1 MTIGQ
6 TGTTV
11 AGLVLFGLASLS
23 APGLAGAHG
32 APDAEGVPEGIV
44 KARITDHPDIQGLS
58 AMILDAPRPGIMF
71 RYKGE
76 NPLTVLGMEGEAF
89 LRFTRTEV
97 AVNTNSPSW
106 KALPD
111 RSEMPESGS
120 SDGQASE
127 QTTWMTLSR
136 SGSFG
141 WLDPRLNALQDAH
154 SDGSTQTWSIAIG
167 TADGGTDHVGGRLT
181 FTPLE

>member
-6 TGTTV
+6 TGTGM

-32 APDAEGVPEGIV
+32 APEVEGVPEGFV
-44 KARITDHPDIQGLS
+44 KARITDRPDIEGLS
-58 AMILDAPRPGIMF
+58 AMILDAPRPGIML

-76 NPLTVLGMEGEAF
+76 KPLTVLGTDGEAF

-106 KALPD
+106 RSLPN
-111 RSEMPESGS
+111 RSPATEPVSG
-120 SDGQASE
+120 DGQQAGHTS
-127 QTTWMTLSR
+127 WMTLSQ

-141 WLDPRLNALQDAH
+141 WLDPRLNALEDSH
-154 SDGSTQTWSIAIG
+154 SGDGSQTWSIALG
-167 TADGGTDHVGGRLT
+167 TADGGTDHIGGRLT
-181 FTPLE
+181 FTPLQ